1 MGMESV
7 TWLGTF
13 FAGLLSFFSPCV
25 LSLVPAY
32 LSFISGVSVEEIRE
46 PQRRDIVLRTVWY
59 ALAFVSGFSAVFVVL
74 GATATALGQFLLS
87 RMRLLMR
94 IAGLVVVI
102 FGLHTMGVFRI
113 PFLDYERRFRAKS
126 RPTGLLGAFLVG
138 MAFAFGWSPCVGPI
152 LGAILAYAAT
162 EETLIQGI
170 WLLAWY
176 AMGLGIPFLASA
188 LAINSFFSLFSW
200 IRRRFR
206 TVEFISGALLILF
219 GLLIFTG
226 NLEQLS
232 RWF

>member
-1 MGMESV
+1 MESV
-7 TWLGTF
+7 TWVGSF

-25 LSLVPAY
+25 LPLVPAY
-32 LSFISGVSVEEIRE
+32 LSFISGVSIEEMKDAGAV
-46 PQRRDIVLRTVWY
+46 PRTVWY
-59 ALAFVSGFSAVFVVL
+59 ALAFVAGFSAVFLLL

-87 RMRLLMR
+87 RMKLLTK
-94 IAGLVVVI
+94 IAGVVVVI

-113 PFLDYERRFRAKS
+113 PLLDYEKRFRAKS
-126 RPTGLLGAFLVG
+126 RPTGLLGAFSVG

-162 EETLIQGI
+162 EETLIQGM

-188 LAINSFFSLFSW
+188 LAIDSFFSLSGW

-206 TVEFISGALLILF
+206 TVKLIGGALLILF
-219 GLLIFTG
+219 GLLIFSG
-226 NLEQLS
+226 NLEQS
-232 RWF
+232 IRWP